1 MIDRF
6 WDKNNE
12 YTEGFLKEYK
22 YWALEVNYRQHTLGC
37 FVIFAKR
44 RLEKISELSSE
55 EILELREVMAEI
67 EKALLKAD
75 GFKPDRFNYFQMGN
89 KFHDLHFHGLPRY
102 ALPRNFAGKEW
113 IDETY
118 GSVPVWTKNDVEHEL
133 VVRIRD
139 TIKARLSSQ

>member
-1 MIDRF
+1 MDRF

-44 RLEKISELSSE
+44 PLEKISDLNSE
-55 EILELREVMAEI
+55 EIIELKNVMKEI
-67 EKALLKAD
+67 EETLSRVD

-89 KFHDLHFHGLPRY
+89 KFHNLHFHGIPRY

-118 GSVPVWTKNDVEHEL
+118 GSVPVWTKNDVGHEL
-133 VVRIRD
+133 VEKIRD
-139 TIKARLSSQ
+139 AIKTSLLS